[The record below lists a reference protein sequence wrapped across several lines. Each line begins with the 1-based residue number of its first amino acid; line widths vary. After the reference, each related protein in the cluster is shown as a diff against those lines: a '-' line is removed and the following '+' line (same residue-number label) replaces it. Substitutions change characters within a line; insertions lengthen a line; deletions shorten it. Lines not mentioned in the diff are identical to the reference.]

1 MGKMAFVFPGQG
13 TQHVGMGQDLY
24 LKYQVARDVF
34 SAASDIL
41 GLDLARLC
49 FCGPREA
56 LDLTE
61 NTQLA
66 VLTCNLAI
74 YRVFAER
81 VKVLPSV
88 VAGHSVGE
96 YAALAA
102 AGIIKDSLIFP
113 LVKARAGY
121 HQEAAPVGVG
131 AMAAILGLNEDEA
144 AALCAA
150 ASEEDGVASV
160 SIINAPGQVVV
171 SGNTRAVDRA
181 VALAGERAGVKAV
194 RLPISVPCHCGL
206 LAGAARALKVHL
218 DGIPFQDGI
227 FPVIP
232 NCAPESFYTR
242 ENAAWLLMQQITSP
256 VRWSETIARMSSLG
270 VDTIVELGPK
280 RTLVNIIKRID
291 GNIKL
296 LFVGDA
302 DSLDKACAYFN
313 G

>member
-1 MGKMAFVFPGQG
+1 MGRIAFVFPGQG

-24 LKYQVARDVF
+24 LKYQAARDVF
-34 SAASDIL
+34 AAASDIL
-41 GLDLARLC
+41 GMDLAHLC
-49 FCGPREA
+49 FYGPREA

-81 VKVLPSV
+81 VKLLPAV

-102 AGIIKDSLIFP
+102 AGIIEDSQAFP

-121 HQEAAPVGVG
+121 HQEAAPVGAG
-131 AMAAILGLNEDEA
+131 AMAAILGLNEEDVA
-144 AALCAA
+144 GLCAT
-150 ASEEDGVASV
+150 ASDAGAVVSV

-171 SGNTRAVDRA
+171 SGNSSAVDRA

-206 LAGAARALKVHL
+206 LAGAALALKVHL
-218 DGIPFQDGI
+218 DGIPFQEGI

-232 NCAPESFYTR
+232 NCAPDIFYTKD
-242 ENAAWLLMQQITSP
+242 NATGLLMRQITSP
-256 VRWSETIARMSSLG
+256 VRWQETIVRMVSMG
-270 VDTIVELGPK
+270 VDTVVELGPK

-291 GNIKL
+291 RNIKL
-296 LFVGDA
+296 LSVEDG
-302 DSLDKACAYFN
+302 DSLDKACACFN